1 LRGREADEEADEE
14 APSIPERREGLSR
27 ISEKFNDDGRDLE
40 TATGVERPRR
50 TDTKQRAWE

>member
-1 LRGREADEEADEE
+1 LRGREPAEEADED

-40 TATGVERPRR
+40 TATGGERPRR
-50 TDTKQRAWE
+50 TC